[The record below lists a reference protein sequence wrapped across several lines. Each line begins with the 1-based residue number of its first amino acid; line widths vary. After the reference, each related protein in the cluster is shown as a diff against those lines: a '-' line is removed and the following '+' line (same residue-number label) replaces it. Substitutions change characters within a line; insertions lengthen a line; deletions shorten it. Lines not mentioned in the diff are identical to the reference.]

1 MFGIIIHH
9 ILLHGNAITKY
20 SQYKDIYK
28 IYISLNWHVSMY
40 IFISG
45 YVGFKTTKYSNLLYL
60 WFCAL
65 FYNIG
70 FIKYFSIYKPNIYNR
85 KIKLTDF
92 FPVLTNQYC
101 YFTAYFGMYLFL
113 PVFNK
118 GIENINKSQ
127 LKIMIITLIGVY
139 IVIKD
144 YIIPK
149 LDTFKMNGG
158 YSTIWFL
165 IFYSTGAY
173 FGKYKKERSLIKKII
188 YNVIYIL
195 IFYNSTNL
203 CFVLTK
209 LSFHGRN
216 SKFKEEY
223 IKFFKKLFI
232 KRISALPMIL
242 QSISLTLFLTNIKYN
257 KYISKIIT
265 FFSPLTFGVYLIHDN
280 NIIRAKVMK
289 NILNNYS
296 KNLPFYSVVKIILIK
311 ALKIFTKCSIID
323 YLRNILFRICQI
335 RRLCVFMEKLIFFIF
350 G

>member
-1 MFGIIIHH
+1 
-9 ILLHGNAITKY
+9 
-20 SQYKDIYK
+20 
-28 IYISLNWHVSMY
+28 
-40 IFISG
+40 
-45 YVGFKTTKYSNLLYL
+45 
-60 WFCAL
+60 
-65 FYNIG
+65 
-70 FIKYFSIYKPNIYNR
+70 
-85 KIKLTDF
+85 
-92 FPVLTNQYC
+92 
-101 YFTAYFGMYLFL
+101 MYLFL

-139 IVIKD
+139 IVLKD

-149 LDTFKMNGG
+149 FDTFKMNGG

-280 NIIRAKVMK
+280 ISI
-289 NILNNYS
+289 S
-296 KNLPFYSVVKIILIK
+296 K
-311 ALKIFTKCSIID
+311 
-323 YLRNILFRICQI
+323 
-335 RRLCVFMEKLIFFIF
+335 
-350 G
+350 